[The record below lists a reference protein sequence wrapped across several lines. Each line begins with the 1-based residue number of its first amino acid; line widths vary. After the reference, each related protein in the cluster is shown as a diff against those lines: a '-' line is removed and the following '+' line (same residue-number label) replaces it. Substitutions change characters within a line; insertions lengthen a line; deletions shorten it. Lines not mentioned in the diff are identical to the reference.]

1 MGSLVLLDLMG
12 GVALLLWGLHM
23 VHSGILRAFGPNLRH
38 LLGRAL
44 GNRLTAFSAGLGLT
58 ALLQSSTATALITSS
73 FTSEGLVSLVPALAI
88 MLGANVGTTLIVQV
102 LSFNIAAVAPVL
114 FIVGLVAFRSG
125 PRSRIKDVGRVFIG
139 LGLMLLALHILL
151 NTLAPAENAPG
162 VRVFMNAITGDPILC
177 ILFAAVIT
185 WLVHSSVASVL
196 LVMSLAYA
204 HFITP
209 PAALALVLGANLG
222 SAINPL
228 VEGARR
234 DNPASYRLPLGNLIN
249 RVAGILLVA
258 PFLGPIAELLQSW
271 QPDLAKATALF
282 HIAFN
287 VATAVAFI
295 GLLDGLAAILKKL
308 LPERVRE
315 ADPSGPRYLDESA
328 LETPSLALADAARE
342 TLHMGDHVEIMLR
355 KVMAAMMTNDR
366 ALVDQVTQMDN
377 SVDSLDE
384 AIKLYVTK
392 LTRGS
397 LDEREGQRAMEI
409 VSFAIN
415 LEHIGDIID
424 KNLSE
429 LATKKIK
436 RRFQFS
442 AEGAEELSAFHK
454 RTMDSLRIAFGVFMS
469 GDVNEARKLLAEKS
483 ALRNAELAATER
495 HLDRLRE
502 GRPETIETTS
512 LHLDVLRDLR
522 RIHSHICSVAIPC
535 SMPPANSP
543 PIAAPRR
550 FWPHCR
556 RRCTAA
562 DKSTIQ
568 RLRCAAAVLHD
579 QHDVS
584 DVDDR
589 RHRLAEDDHRLTLGD
604 AVDQRHQPAS
614 HREEPERHRHHA
626 LSGALARN
634 PLHQETGGEQQLR
647 DQPEGQPEIEL
658 GDEYVVEIVAKR
670 LAVLNQHQ
678 ITSVA
683 MGVGFLRR
691 ISHHTPARSMIPI
704 HSRSK
709 KP

>member
-23 VHSGILRAFGPNLRH
+23 VHSGILRAFGPDLR
-38 LLGRAL
+38 LLLAKAL
-44 GNRLTAFSAGLGLT
+44 SNRFTAIGAGLGLT

-88 MLGANVGTTLIVQV
+88 MLGANVGTTLIVQI
-102 LSFNIAAVAPVL
+102 LSFNISAVAPVL
-114 FIVGLVAFRSG
+114 FIIGLVAFRSG
-125 PRSRIKDVGRVFIG
+125 PRSRVKDIGRVFIG

-162 VRVFMNAITGDPILC
+162 VRVFMNAITGDPVLC
-177 ILFAAVIT
+177 ILFAAIVT

-204 HFITP
+204 HFVTP
-209 PAALALVLGANLG
+209 YAALALVLGANLG
-222 SAINPL
+222 SAINPI

-234 DNPASYRLPLGNLIN
+234 DNPASYRLPLGNLVN
-249 RVAGILLVA
+249 RLAGILLVA
-258 PFLGPIAELLQSW
+258 PFLQPIADLLIAW
-271 QPDLAKATALF
+271 QPDAAKATALF

-287 VATAVAFI
+287 VATAALFI
-295 GLLDGLAAILKKL
+295 GLLDGMARLLKTL
-308 LPERVRE
+308 LPERVKE
-315 ADPSGPRYLDESA
+315 AGESGPRYLDESA

-366 ALVDQVTQMDN
+366 ALVDQVSQMDN

-442 AEGAEELSAFHK
+442 VEGAEELSAFHK

-469 GDVNEARKLLAEKS
+469 GDVNEARKLLVEKA

-522 RIHSHICSVAIPC
+522 RIHSHICSVAYPVLDAAGELAAYR
-535 SMPPANSP
+535 STESDLAALPAP
-543 PIAAPRR
+543 AP
-550 FWPHCR
+550 
-556 RRCTAA
+556 
-562 DKSTIQ
+562 
-568 RLRCAAAVLHD
+568 
-579 QHDVS
+579 
-584 DVDDR
+584 
-589 RHRLAEDDHRLTLGD
+589 
-604 AVDQRHQPAS
+604 
-614 HREEPERHRHHA
+614 
-626 LSGALARN
+626 
-634 PLHQETGGEQQLR
+634 
-647 DQPEGQPEIEL
+647 
-658 GDEYVVEIVAKR
+658 
-670 LAVLNQHQ
+670 
-678 ITSVA
+678 
-683 MGVGFLRR
+683 
-691 ISHHTPARSMIPI
+691 
-704 HSRSK
+704 SRS
-709 KP
+709 

>member
-23 VHSGILRAFGPNLRH
+23 VHSGILRAFGPDLRQ
-38 LLGRAL
+38 LLAKAL
-44 GNRLTAFSAGLGLT
+44 SNRFAAFGAGLGLT

-88 MLGANVGTTLIVQV
+88 MLGANVGTTLIVQI

-114 FIVGLVAFRSG
+114 FLIGLVAFRSG
-125 PRSRIKDVGRVFIG
+125 ARSRIKDIGRVFIG

-162 VRVFMNAITGDPILC
+162 VRVFMNAITGDPVLC
-177 ILFAAVIT
+177 ILFAAIVT

-196 LVMSLAYA
+196 LIMSLAYA
-204 HFITP
+204 HFVTP
-209 PAALALVLGANLG
+209 YAALALVLGANLG
-222 SAINPL
+222 SAINPI

-234 DNPASYRLPLGNLIN
+234 DNPASYRLPLGNLVN
-249 RVAGILLVA
+249 RLAGILLVA
-258 PFLGPIAELLQSW
+258 PFLQPIADLLISW
-271 QPDLAKATALF
+271 QPDVAKATALF

-287 VATAVAFI
+287 VVTAAIFI
-295 GLLDGLAAILKKL
+295 GLLDGMARLLKAL
-308 LPERVRE
+308 LPER
-315 ADPSGPRYLDESA
+315 AKATDPSGPRYLDESA

-366 ALVDQVTQMDN
+366 ALVDQVSQMDN

-442 AEGAEELSAFHK
+442 AEGAEELSTFHK

-469 GDVNEARKLLAEKS
+469 GDVNEARKLLAEKA

-522 RIHSHICSVAIPC
+522 RIHSHICSVAYPVLDAAGELAAYR
-535 SMPPANSP
+535 SAETELPALP
-543 PIAAPRR
+543 
-550 FWPHCR
+550 
-556 RRCTAA
+556 
-562 DKSTIQ
+562 
-568 RLRCAAAVLHD
+568 
-579 QHDVS
+579 
-584 DVDDR
+584 
-589 RHRLAEDDHRLTLGD
+589 
-604 AVDQRHQPAS
+604 
-614 HREEPERHRHHA
+614 
-626 LSGALARN
+626 
-634 PLHQETGGEQQLR
+634 
-647 DQPEGQPEIEL
+647 
-658 GDEYVVEIVAKR
+658 
-670 LAVLNQHQ
+670 
-678 ITSVA
+678 
-683 MGVGFLRR
+683 
-691 ISHHTPARSMIPI
+691 TPVPGRG
-704 HSRSK
+704 
-709 KP
+709 